1 MISIIIPVLNEEKHI
16 QTTLQAIERTP
27 DIEIIV
33 VDGGSTDHTVKLAK
47 ECNVIVISISQK
59 GRARQ
64 MNAGAAI
71 ASGEI
76 LLFLHADTRLPR
88 GYAKMVRDT
97 LTLPQTV
104 AGAFALKID
113 GAMRSLRWVE
123 KMVQWRSRFCSLPY
137 GDQALFCKTSTF
149 FELGKFPDLLFME
162 DFEFVRTL
170 RKAGRIRIVPHAVL
184 TSGRRWQKLGVV
196 KTTAINQ
203 IIIIGYFF
211 GVSPHRLAR
220 WYRTFQ

>member
-1 MISIIIPVLNEEKHI
+1 MIYIIIPVLNEEQQI
-16 QTTLQAIERTP
+16 QTTLLAIERSP

-33 VDGGSTDHTVKLAK
+33 VDGGSTDDTVQLAK
-47 ECNVIVISISQK
+47 ECDVIAISTSQQ

-71 ASGEI
+71 ASGDI

-88 GYAKMVRDT
+88 GYAKMVRET
-97 LTLPQTV
+97 LALPQTV
-104 AGAFALKID
+104 AGAFELKID
-113 GAMRSLRWVE
+113 GRMRSLRWVE
-123 KMVQWRSRFCSLPY
+123 KMVQWRSRFFSLPY

-149 FELGKFPDLLFME
+149 FELGEFPDLLFME

-170 RKAGRIRIVPHAVL
+170 RKAGRIRIISHAVL
-184 TSGRRWQKLGVV
+184 TSGRRWQKLGVW

-211 GVSPHRLAR
+211 GVSPDRLAR